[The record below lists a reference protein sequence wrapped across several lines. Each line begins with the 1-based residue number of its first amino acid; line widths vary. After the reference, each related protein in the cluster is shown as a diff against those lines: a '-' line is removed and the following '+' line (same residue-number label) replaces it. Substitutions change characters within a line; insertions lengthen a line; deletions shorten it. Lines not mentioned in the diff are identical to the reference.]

1 MALLDSGL
9 KQRIVGALVL
19 LALMVIFI
27 PMLLSRQDDL
37 QRVVVDAPTMPPA
50 PAMPQVELEPVSV
63 PQAQLLPEEPV
74 PMTDTELAAATP
86 AIVAPAKPLKPAAAV
101 TAEALAK
108 PPVAE
113 VLAPASRLDANSLP
127 ISWSIQLASLSSRS
141 GADNLQKSLR
151 TAGYNAYVR
160 NVEGMNRVFVGPV
173 IDRAEADRLRDQ
185 LTRQQKLNGFVV
197 RFQPERG

>member
-19 LALMVIFI
+19 LALMVIFL

-37 QRVVVDAPTMPPA
+37 QRVVVDAPAMPQA
-50 PAMPQVELEPVSV
+50 PVMPQVELDPVSV
-63 PQAQLLPEEPV
+63 PQAQLLPDEPV
-74 PMTDTELAAATP
+74 PMTESEIAATAP
-86 AIVAPAKPLKPAAAV
+86 AVAVPAKPVAAV
-101 TAEALAK
+101 TPPAAAK

-113 VLAPASRLDANSLP
+113 VAAPASRLDANGLSV
-127 ISWSIQLASLSSRS
+127 SWSIQLASLSSRTS
-141 GADNLQKSLR
+141 ADSLQNRLR
-151 TAGYNAYVR
+151 GAGYNAYVR

-173 IDRAEADRLRDQ
+173 IERAEADRLRDQ